1 MTTNVIKEKTMKKK
15 LPRIA
20 DSEWRVMQVLWK
32 HGPQTAN
39 DIVTALS
46 GEVKWKPRTIKT
58 LISRLV
64 KKGAVK
70 VTEEGYRYQYS
81 AAVDEFACIRSETR
95 SFIQRV
101 YQGTMTPA
109 LATFLE
115 DTDLSTQ
122 EIDDLQKILNKKKG
136 E

>member
-1 MTTNVIKEKTMKKK
+1 
-15 LPRIA
+15 
-20 DSEWRVMQVLWK
+20 MQVLWEQ
-32 HGPQTAN
+32 GPQTAN
-39 DIVTALS
+39 DVVNALS

-81 AAVDEFACIRSETR
+81 AAVDESACVRSETK
-95 SFIQRV
+95 SFVRRV

-109 LATFLE
+109 LAAFLE
-115 DTDLSTQ
+115 DADLSAKEIDELQ
-122 EIDDLQKILNKKKG
+122 EILSKKKG
-136 E
+136 G

>member
-1 MTTNVIKEKTMKKK
+1 MTRE

-20 DSEWRVMQVLWK
+20 DSEWRVMQVLWE

-39 DIVTALS
+39 GVVSTLS

-70 VTEEGYRYQYS
+70 VTEEGYRYRYS
-81 AAVDEFACIRSETR
+81 AAVDESACVRSETR
-95 SFIQRV
+95 SFVRRV
-101 YQGTMTPA
+101 YQDAMKPA
-109 LATFLE
+109 LAAFIE
-115 DTDLSTQ
+115 DADLSDK
-122 EIDDLQKILNKKKG
+122 EIDDIQKILNQKRKG
-136 E
+136 

>member
-1 MTTNVIKEKTMKKK
+1 MTTDVIRRKLMKKE

-20 DSEWRVMQVLWK
+20 DSEWRVMQVLWE
-32 HGPQTAN
+32 HGPQTSN
-39 DIVTALS
+39 EIVNALS

-70 VTEEGYRYQYS
+70 VIEEGYRYQYS
-81 AAVDEFACIRSETR
+81 AAVDESACIRSETK
-95 SFIQRV
+95 SFVRRV
-101 YQGTMTPA
+101 YQGAMTPA
-109 LATFLE
+109 LTTFLE
-115 DTDLSTQ
+115 DADLTNQ
-122 EIDDLQKILNKKKG
+122 EINDLQEILDKKKG

>member
-1 MTTNVIKEKTMKKK
+1 MKRE

-20 DSEWRVMQVLWK
+20 DSEWRVMQVLWE

-39 DIVTALS
+39 DVVKALS
-46 GEVKWKPRTIKT
+46 DKVKWKSRTIKT

-70 VTEEGYRYQYS
+70 ITEEGYRYQYS
-81 AAVDEFACIRSETR
+81 TAVDESAYIQSETK
-95 SFIQRV
+95 SFVRRV

-109 LATFLE
+109 IAAFLE
-115 DTDLSTQ
+115 DANLSAK
-122 EIDDLQKILNKKKG
+122 EIDELREILDKKKG
-136 E
+136 G